1 MKSVIRREMV
11 ARRNSLTHEEVMEKS
26 AMIQKRVLELP
37 IYQESSTIGLYASF
51 NNEVSTSLI
60 FDEALKDRKQV
71 LFPCIRR
78 ETKDLVFFPVQGRD
92 ELELGP
98 FGVMVP
104 SCRNGG
110 GSFIEEADLLL
121 IPGVCYDT
129 KGGRLG
135 YGGGF
140 YDRSLGKVV
149 ELPFI
154 AALAYEFQIL
164 DEVPMHQHDIRV
176 DAIITEQRV
185 IICNL
190 KTANLLTTG
199 DTGTATGLQNPM
211 FLE

>member
-1 MKSVIRREMV
+1 MKFVIRREMIS
-11 ARRNSLTHEEVMEKS
+11 RRNSLTQEEVMEKS
-26 AMIQKRVLELP
+26 AMIQKKVLELA
-37 IYQESSTIGLYASF
+37 IYQESKTIGLYASF

-60 FDEALKDRKQV
+60 FDEALKDRKKV

-98 FGVMVP
+98 FGVMAP
-104 SCRNGG
+104 PDREGG
-110 GSFIEEADLLL
+110 GSFIDEAGLLL
-121 IPGVCYDT
+121 IPGVGYDT

-140 YDRSLGKVV
+140 YDRSLGKV
-149 ELPFI
+149 EKLPFI

-185 IICNL
+185 IIC
-190 KTANLLTTG
+190 K
-199 DTGTATGLQNPM
+199 
-211 FLE
+211 